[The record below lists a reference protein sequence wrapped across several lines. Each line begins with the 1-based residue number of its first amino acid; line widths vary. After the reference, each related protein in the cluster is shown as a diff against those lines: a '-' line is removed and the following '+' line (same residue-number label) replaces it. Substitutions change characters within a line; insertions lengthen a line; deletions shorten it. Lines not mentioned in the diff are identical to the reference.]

1 LLSLWVALL
10 ARPFFPGVF
19 YSWLVAIECEDLEMI
34 YLQPS
39 EYETFGLEATTPAA
53 WVTAAGAV
61 MEAHCR
67 RPTLAVAQYSERV
80 RVTSGRNTVRLTYLP
95 LASLTPASSPIVA
108 ARGRYAVPRRGEW
121 AYADLSSDFA
131 TAFGLPGTW
140 SDLSANSVDCFAETG
155 EITLPVNALGL
166 GFSEL
171 EIVYTAGLDPIPD
184 AVRAACS
191 QIVKNAQATPALN
204 VRAGNLDRMHLEYF
218 SDSLLDQ
225 NVRGLLAPFV
235 AQKVG

>member
-1 LLSLWVALL
+1 
-10 ARPFFPGVF
+10 
-19 YSWLVAIECEDLEMI
+19 
-34 YLQPS
+34 
-39 EYETFGLEATTPAA
+39 
-53 WVTAAGAV
+53 
-61 MEAHCR
+61 
-67 RPTLAVAQYSERV
+67 
-80 RVTSGRNTVRLTYLP
+80 
-95 LASLTPASSPIVA
+95 
-108 ARGRYAVPRRGEW
+108 
-121 AYADLSSDFA
+121 
-131 TAFGLPGTW
+131 
-140 SDLSANSVDCFAETG
+140 VDCFAETG

>member
-1 LLSLWVALL
+1 
-10 ARPFFPGVF
+10 
-19 YSWLVAIECEDLEMI
+19 MI

-39 EYETFGLEATTPAA
+39 EYEAYGLEATTPAA
-53 WVTAAGAV
+53 WVTAAATV
-61 MEAHCR
+61 MDAHCR

-80 RVTSGRNTVRLTYLP
+80 RVTTGRNTVRLTYLP
-95 LASLTPASSPIVA
+95 LAALAPASTPIVA

-121 AYADLSSDFA
+121 AYADISSDFA

-140 SDLSANSVDCFAETG
+140 SDLVASSVECCAESG
-155 EITLPVNALGL
+155 EVTLPINALGL

-171 EIVYTAGLDPIPD
+171 EIVYTAGLDPLPA
-184 AVRAACS
+184 AVKVACA

-218 SDSLLDQ
+218 SDSLVDQ
-225 NVRGLLAPFV
+225 SVRALLAPYV